1 MPTPTEITA
10 STNVIAQYELLQ
22 WAVGV
27 FGSIVVA
34 MATAFVIMYRDGMA
48 ERKEWNERQE
58 AQSRQLIE
66 LITKTNEVV
75 SKNTQQTERLIEV
88 VDRNERA
95 TQNLEK
101 LILQK
106 LT

>member
-1 MPTPTEITA
+1 
-10 STNVIAQYELLQ
+10 
-22 WAVGV
+22 
-27 FGSIVVA
+27 
-34 MATAFVIMYRDGMA
+34 MATAFVFMYRDGSA

-58 AQSRQLIE
+58 VQSRQLIE

>member
-1 MPTPTEITA
+1 MTPQEITA
-10 STNVIAQYELLQ
+10 SINFVAQYELLQ
-22 WAVGV
+22 WAVGI
-27 FGSIVVA
+27 FCSIVVA
-34 MATAFVIMYRDGMA
+34 MATAFIIMYRDGRA

-58 AQSRQLIE
+58 VQSRQLIE

>member
-1 MPTPTEITA
+1 MTPQEITA
-10 STNVIAQYELLQ
+10 STNFVAQYELLQ

-34 MATAFVIMYRDGMA
+34 MATAFVFMYRDGLA

-88 VDRNERA
+88 VSQSRYGLHRTLRN
-95 TQNLEK
+95 
-101 LILQK
+101 
-106 LT
+106 